1 MWTSSEGE
9 CQAHV
14 NAGGGGQKTRFSCG
28 CHKWLAPNYLISNG
42 IHNDSFIQLCFDF
55 PVLKAGERGSK
66 MDLSNFDDIFDGGD
80 AATPALKKANVA
92 IIANKV
98 EEARH
103 PAFTRFKHSV
113 PELIY

>member
-1 MWTSSEGE
+1 MT
-9 CQAHV
+9 
-14 NAGGGGQKTRFSCG
+14 
-28 CHKWLAPNYLISNG
+28 LL
-42 IHNDSFIQLCFDF
+42 HNCVFDF